1 MTIEAWA
8 RGIVAAL
15 ALYAAVGLA
24 FAVAFVWKGVGR
36 VDPGAREATWG
47 FRLIVLP
54 ATVALWPL
62 LLGRWR
68 RAAAGEPSPPV
79 ETNAHRRAAAPEGRP

>member
-8 RGIVAAL
+8 EGFVAAL
-15 ALYAAVGLA
+15 AVYAGVGLA
-24 FAVAFVWKGVGR
+24 FAIPFVWNGVGR
-36 VDPGAREATWG
+36 VDPAAREATWG

-54 ATVALWPL
+54 AAVALWPL

-68 RAAAGEPSPPV
+68 RAASGAPVPPV
-79 ETNAHRRAAAPEGRP
+79 EKNAHRRAAEREGRP